1 MTHMVLREQLE
12 FIGFVLLCVSQESSN
27 EIQERQQGLRA
38 LKAATVIPQVWH
50 GVLIFIPGMQRKDLV
65 F

>member
-1 MTHMVLREQLE
+1 MTHIVLCEQLE
-12 FIGFVLLCVSQESSN
+12 FIGFVLLCVFQESSN
-27 EIQERQQGLRA
+27 EIQERQQGLRT

-50 GVLIFIPGMQRKDLV
+50 GVLIFIPGMHRKDLL